1 MDTLPTILLRAL
13 FNVHVSIT
21 NIIVKLAVPG
31 ALATATCKLLVIR
44 TSADDWRKSTQVCAA
59 SQACI

>member
-21 NIIVKLAVPG
+21 NIIVKVALPG
-31 ALATATCKLLVIR
+31 AVAKATCKLLVVR
-44 TSADDWRKSTQVCAA
+44 TATDDWRRSTRV
-59 SQACI
+59 